1 MNEYLSPISC
11 EEDLLIY
18 ENFLNEKNDLKI
30 KKYKITYL
38 NNRYEFYTGDITD
51 LSGDFL
57 VLNQNGKKVYINKT
71 AIKYIT
77 EI

>member
-1 MNEYLSPISC
+1 MNEYLSPINC

-57 VLNQNGKKVYINKT
+57 LLNKNGKKVYINKT
-71 AIKYIT
+71 AVKYIT

>member
-1 MNEYLSPISC
+1 MNEYLSPINC

-57 VLNQNGKKVYINKT
+57 VLNQNGKTVYINKT